1 MDWADS
7 SHLAAAVTCLVLCL
21 VLGAFGTPLIAR
33 LPEPEPDPEVAPE
46 PEGSGRTRSEADA
59 LVEPEAVDQADRALF
74 ARTLPARPP
83 KEPYAD
89 IAALPGLALRVAAW
103 SGVIG
108 AGYGLALGW
117 TGALVY
123 LVPFVPIGVVLMVID
138 WRTTL
143 LPNSVI
149 FPTYAVVLVLIPLA
163 GLVDQDAHALFRAGW
178 GWLVIGGW
186 FWVFWFLA
194 GAWGYGDVRLAGLL
208 GPVLGYLGWPHVL
221 IGLALIVFIG
231 GIGGLVLG
239 LVRRN
244 LRARVPYGPA
254 MLLGAGFAVPFA
266 PWLAQSLGY

>member
-1 MDWADS
+1 
-7 SHLAAAVTCLVLCL
+7 
-21 VLGAFGTPLIAR
+21 
-33 LPEPEPDPEVAPE
+33 
-46 PEGSGRTRSEADA
+46 
-59 LVEPEAVDQADRALF
+59 
-74 ARTLPARPP
+74 
-83 KEPYAD
+83 
-89 IAALPGLALRVAAW
+89 
-103 SGVIG
+103 
-108 AGYGLALGW
+108 
-117 TGALVY
+117 
-123 LVPFVPIGVVLMVID
+123 VID

-163 GLVDQDAHALFRAGW
+163 ALVDQDAHALFRAGG